1 LRKEVE
7 HPVMREQLIRAVL
20 NTYGDA
26 AFHVGIG
33 VEPDCNFFAGLK
45 CNSYA
50 HYSRDQ
56 LLEAI
61 QLSPLLSFPPMPDTL
76 DKLVI
81 NEKLYLYKP
90 SVNDAQ
96 VYTAPENADKYVHCV
111 CRYNPHYD
119 IYYLFDHERK
129 RITFALG
136 ELQMEVPLVE
146 YSGWAWKATRKYVK
160 CVSSENLEQS
170 FRDDFWNP
178 IAVRIGRYVL
188 GIKPVI

>member
-1 LRKEVE
+1 
-7 HPVMREQLIRAVL
+7 MREQLIRAVL

-33 VEPDCNFFAGLK
+33 VEPDCNFFTGLK

-119 IYYLFDHERK
+119 IICSP
-129 RITFALG
+129 ITESQRPISINCCTAN
-136 ELQMEVPLVE
+136 
-146 YSGWAWKATRKYVK
+146 STRK
-160 CVSSENLEQS
+160 SQ
-170 FRDDFWNP
+170 RD
-178 IAVRIGRYVL
+178 
-188 GIKPVI
+188 